1 MYYSIHRHP
10 FQNESFSASYLPHG
24 MDAAVGNDE
33 QNLRLRNGYAF
44 PLRIEAF
51 SVGDGALTVCVYAG
65 E

>member
-1 MYYSIHRHP
+1 
-10 FQNESFSASYLPHG
+10 

-33 QNLRLRNGYAF
+33 QNLRMRNGYDF

-65 E
+65 D